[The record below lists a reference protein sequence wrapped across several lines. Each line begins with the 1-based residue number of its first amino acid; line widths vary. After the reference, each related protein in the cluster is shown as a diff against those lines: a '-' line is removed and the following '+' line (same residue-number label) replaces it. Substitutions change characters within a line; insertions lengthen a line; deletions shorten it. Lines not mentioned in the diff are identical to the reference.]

1 MLIIWKGWG
10 LGIALLAVPISL
22 WCASV
27 FTGLFAGSPLAMR
40 FGILYAGI
48 MSASLVW
55 MLGYRLNNPKDRVS
69 TGTFSNAQ
77 SLPRNQHTLFFIPI
91 QFWAVLF
98 LFYGLLGLVT
108 GFK

>member
-10 LGIALLAVPISL
+10 LGIALLVVPVTF
-22 WCASV
+22 WCALV
-27 FTGLFAGSPLAMR
+27 FAGLFAGSPLAMR
-40 FGILYAGI
+40 FGSLYAAI
-48 MSASLVW
+48 MSASLLW

-91 QFWAVLF
+91 QFWAVVP
-98 LFYGLLGLVT
+98 LFYGLLGLVI
-108 GFK
+108 GAK